1 MDINYKTGH
10 VGALDGIR
18 GCAILLVL
26 IYHCVNI
33 SIFPFNHITE
43 IGWTGV
49 DLFFVLSGFLIT
61 GILIDTKRN
70 NNFLITFFFKRALRI
85 FPLYYLSLLIFFV
98 VLSLPEIN
106 EANKYLDKR
115 HFEDIFYYLTY
126 TQNINFSFNGWGIT
140 DILNPFWSLA
150 IEEQFY
156 LVWPLVIL
164 LTKNN
169 KLLFISIPIIAISL
183 ITRNLS
189 PDNPFSYVFTLARFD
204 SLAIGSIA
212 AFLIRRDVKFLNK
225 YVLPIFII
233 SICVLAV
240 VVFITKSVSIMNP
253 HFIRYGYTLFDILFA
268 CIIIFIFDKAHIGKL
283 SKMCFDTSFLRF
295 FGRYSYGI
303 YVYHWLLYRGV
314 YNYLELKYSLNKIY
328 IIPFLIFVI
337 LVSMLSYHL
346 YEKRFLK
353 YKSKIDENTNWKETL
368 LLIKK
373 KLYWN

>member
-1 MDINYKTGH
+1 MDINYKQGYI
-10 VGALDGIR
+10 GALDGIR

-26 IYHCVNI
+26 IYHCVNV
-33 SIFPFNHITE
+33 SIFPFNQITD

-61 GILIDTKRN
+61 GILIDTKGN
-70 NNFLITFFFKRALRI
+70 NNFLITFFFRRSLRI
-85 FPLYYLSLLIFFV
+85 FPLYYLVLLIFFV
-98 VLSLPEIN
+98 VLSIPEIN

-115 HFEDIFYYLTY
+115 HFQDIFYYLTY

-164 LTKNN
+164 FTKNN
-169 KLLFISIPIIAISL
+169 KLLFISIFLITISL
-183 ITRNLS
+183 ITRNLI

-204 SLAIGSIA
+204 SLTIGSIA
-212 AFLIRRDVKFLNK
+212 AFLIRRDVKLLNK
-225 YVLPIFII
+225 YVFPIFII
-233 SICVLAV
+233 SISVLAV
-240 VVFITKSVSIMNP
+240 VIFYTRSVSIMNP

-283 SKMCFDTSFLRF
+283 SNIFFDTAFLRF

-303 YVYHWLLYRGV
+303 YVYHWLLYRGLYV
-314 YNYLELKYSLNKIY
+314 YLELKFSLHKLY
-328 IIPFLIFVI
+328 IIPFLIFVV

-353 YKSKIDENTNWKETL
+353 YKSKIDEDTNWDKTL
-368 LLIKK
+368 LLIKR
-373 KLYWN
+373 KLYCN